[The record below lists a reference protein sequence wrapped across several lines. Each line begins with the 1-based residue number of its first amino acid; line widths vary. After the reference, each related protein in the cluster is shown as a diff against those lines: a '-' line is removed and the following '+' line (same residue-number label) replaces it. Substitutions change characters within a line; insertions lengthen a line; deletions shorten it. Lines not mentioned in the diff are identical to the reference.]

1 MRKRLYI
8 GIGVILLIALGG
20 VVFWSALQGNRTEH
34 FILRHMVN
42 ENGTLATYRLED
54 TKAGK
59 GEAKGREALSESARV
74 MATIYT

>member
-1 MRKRLYI
+1 MKSLRKRLYI

-54 TKAGK
+54 TKAGN
-59 GEAKGREALSESARV
+59 G
-74 MATIYT
+74 